1 MARTARIKIK
11 PTRLICE
18 TLFFRVGFS
27 AARMAR
33 MERMDSED
41 FVVTED
47 DYATVEE
54 IDGELSETREVVQ
67 AGVNV
72 IQVTDGEH

>member
-1 MARTARIKIK
+1 
-11 PTRLICE
+11 
-18 TLFFRVGFS
+18 
-27 AARMAR
+27 

-54 IDGELSETREVVQ
+54 LDGELSETREVVQ